1 MSSSTERKSPQDLIT
16 EAQQKITTAE
26 KVHPC
31 VAVTEPN
38 WMAMISTQRSQIDLL
53 KEIRD
58 TLPTLTTE
66 KELKVYMDR
75 QLKVLMQYTEQTKEA
90 TAQFQT
96 AMETSAA
103 ELTEN
108 INRLITDTEKQV
120 GRMSESC
127 SNNISMLR
135 STSGGQ
141 TGETYQQTVLAC
153 SDTFGGTHSVGT
165 DAAYLIGDIGNII
178 DEDAPVEDCTTKYYP
193 AERKKN
199 KAP

>member
-1 MSSSTERKSPQDLIT
+1 MSSSTERKSPQELIT
-16 EAQQKITTAE
+16 EMQEQITVAETA
-26 KVHPC
+26 HPC

-38 WMAMISTQRSQIDLL
+38 WKAMISTQRSQIDLL

-66 KELKVYMDR
+66 KELKAYMDR
-75 QLKVLMQYTEQTKEA
+75 QLKVLIRYTEQTKEA
-90 TAQFQT
+90 TEQFQT
-96 AMETSAA
+96 TMETSAA

-135 STSGGQ
+135 STAEDKLERHTNKLFWISLIPSA
-141 TGETYQQTVLAC
+141 VLIVLELMRHILSAI
-153 SDTFGGTHSVGT
+153 SV
-165 DAAYLIGDIGNII
+165 I
-178 DEDAPVEDCTTKYYP
+178 
-193 AERKKN
+193 
-199 KAP
+199 

>member
-135 STSGGQ
+135 STAEDKLERHTNKLFWLALIPSA
-141 TGETYQQTVLAC
+141 VLIVLELMRHILSAI
-153 SDTFGGTHSVGT
+153 SV
-165 DAAYLIGDIGNII
+165 I
-178 DEDAPVEDCTTKYYP
+178 
-193 AERKKN
+193 
-199 KAP
+199 